1 MRVEKLHCPPHFQA
15 RLTRA
20 GGLNRYGKPNFLIV
34 WGQTWIVRRGG
45 TWNDGEHFFQGYRDE
60 IEDKRPCWVLKQWY
74 APELYG
80 SPALWFIQNR
90 DEAPELPKDKRMIEV
105 LAKSNSYVAGEMRE
119 MLEEGINQSRNR
131 ASHLQLLGDFPW
143 RGQYETL
150 QPFVWSGLVN
160 GRMVVEA
167 MPLNAM
173 MVDMVIPIAI
183 QCKSV
188 ALWRQKLAFQE
199 MEARKDKA
207 TTQKVEDARYGA
219 QMAFTG
225 PVSFGRQGC
234 RTSLVDKKMD
244 AISKNWKQAMAQ
256 FRKMGLGISIH

>member
-1 MRVEKLHCPPHFQA
+1 MIDKRECPPHFQD

-20 GGLNRYGKPNFLIV
+20 GGLNRYGEPNFKIV
-34 WGQTWIVRRGG
+34 WGQTWQVRRGG
-45 TWNDGEHFFQGYRDE
+45 TWNDGVNYFQGYRDE
-60 IEDKRPCWVLKQWY
+60 VEDKRPCWVLKQWN

-80 SPALWFIQNR
+80 SPSVWFIQNR
-90 DEAPELPKDKRMIEV
+90 DD
-105 LAKSNSYVAGEMRE
+105 AGF
-119 MLEEGINQSRNR
+119 
-131 ASHLQLLGDFPW
+131 QLLGDFPW
-143 RGQYETL
+143 KGQYETV

-183 QCKSV
+183 QCRSV
-188 ALWRQKLAFQE
+188 ALWRQKLAFEE

-244 AISKNWKQAMAQ
+244 AISKNWKRAMAD
-256 FRKMGLGISIH
+256 FKRMGLGISIH